1 MADEL
6 LDKMTK
12 SQYIR
17 WAAWAEAMSSYDEN
31 PETHQYEI
39 PPDIKAKWKGLLN
52 TPYEDLTEDEKE
64 QLRRLAKKRL
74 DLFLR

>member
-6 LDKMTK
+6 LEKMTR

-17 WAAWAEAMSSYDEN
+17 WAAWAEAMSSYDEDPTTHEFQM
-31 PETHQYEI
+31 PEDVKT
-39 PPDIKAKWKGLLN
+39 KWKSLLN
-52 TPYEDLTEDEKE
+52 TPYEDLTDEQKDC
-64 QLRRLAKKRL
+64 LRRLAQKRL